1 MLIFKKDIMK
11 KINIKIFIL
20 LLTVGFSISCSDDF
34 VDVKPTSIN
43 SEDFFNTQEDYEN
56 AIIGAYDLLQSSYLN
71 VMLGEIASD
80 NSLAGGESAT
90 DTPGIQEVDDMI
102 HTPLNAQLRDIWN
115 WMFAGVNRANYILE
129 FKDKT
134 DFAGKEQI
142 IAEAT
147 FLRAYYYFELVKWFG
162 DVPLSVDERILF
174 GEQFTIDR
182 TPKADVYAQIELD
195 LIFAADNLP
204 YVQSQPGRVTKGA
217 AQALLGKAYL
227 YQNKFTESA
236 AILDDLILNG
246 PYDLVADYNTIFE
259 EAGENNI
266 ESVFEVQYFEGQGA
280 SFECLQ
286 CSEGNVAVGFNGVR
300 AYSGPD
306 FSSGFSFNVPVQE
319 VVDAFE
325 SGDLRKDVAILDINA
340 WATSTGA
347 TFETGNEHTG
357 YYNRKYIP
365 RLRSNSAQ
373 GDRNLTNPNNYRAI
387 RFADVLLMAAEAFN
401 KSSTPNDA
409 KAQTYLN
416 RVRERAFGNSA
427 NNITATGATL
437 YDNILSERRVELVG
451 EGHRFFDLVRTGKAA
466 QEIDGFEVDKNEVF
480 PIPAIEIQLAGN
492 RWCQNKGY
500 STSTCS
506 TN

>member
-1 MLIFKKDIMK
+1 MK
-11 KINIKIFIL
+11 KINIKILLVFIL
-20 LLTVGFSISCSDDF
+20 LLTINYACSDNF
-34 VDVKPTSIN
+34 VDVKPTSEN

-56 AIIGAYDLLQSSYLN
+56 ALIGAYDLLQSTYLN
-71 VMLGEIASD
+71 VLLGEIASD
-80 NSLAGGESAT
+80 NTLAGGESAT
-90 DTPGIQEVDDMI
+90 DVPGIQQVDDMI

-115 WMFAGVNRANYILE
+115 WMYAGVNRANYILE

-134 DFAGKEQI
+134 DFEGKDQI

-162 DVPLSVDERILF
+162 DVPLSVDKRIQF

-182 TPKADVYAQIELD
+182 TPAANVYAQIELD

-204 YVQSQPGRVTKGA
+204 LVQNTPGRVTKGA

-227 YQNKFTESA
+227 YQQKYDEASGVLESV
-236 AILDDLILNG
+236 ITSNT
-246 PYDLVADYNTIFE
+246 YDLVSDYNTIFE
-259 EAGENNI
+259 EVGENNE

-280 SFECLQ
+280 GFDCLQ
-286 CSEGNVAVGFNGVR
+286 CSEGNVAVGFSGVR
-300 AYSGPD
+300 NYTGPD

-325 SGDLRKDVAILDINA
+325 AGDSRKEVAILDIEA
-340 WATSTGA
+340 WATATGA
-347 TFETGNEHTG
+347 TFGKGYEHTG
-357 YYNRKYIP
+357 YFNRKYIP
-365 RLRSNSAQ
+365 RTRSTDAQ

-401 KSSTPNDA
+401 RRTTPDDA

-416 RVRERAFGNSA
+416 RVRERAFGTTA
-427 NNITATGATL
+427 NNITATGDVL
-437 YDNILSERRVELVG
+437 YENILQERRVELVG
-451 EGHRFFDLVRTGKAA
+451 EGHRFFDLVRTGKAE
-466 QEIDGFEVDKNEVF
+466 QEIDNFLSGKHELF

-492 RWCQNKGY
+492 RWSQNPQY
-500 STSTCS
+500 
-506 TN
+506 